1 MHDIIHAKRE
11 RRKREKESAP
21 QAVFIKKKKRKD
33 SPSFL
38 HCVDECLL
46 LFFGKKQKREKKKKT
61 PASHLLLFSLL
72 HRKNDGKSFPL
83 FFLKQER
90 KKTWNKIIILSLS
103 FLLEGMDIL
112 PFSIDGSH
120 YASSLSSF
128 LLL

>member
-1 MHDIIHAKRE
+1 MHDVIHAKRE

-46 LFFGKKQKREKKKKT
+46 LFFSRKQKREKKKT
-61 PASHLLLFSLL
+61 G
-72 HRKNDGKSFPL
+72 N
-83 FFLKQER
+83 E
-90 KKTWNKIIILSLS
+90 IIILSLS

-120 YASSLSSF
+120 YASPLSSF
-128 LLL
+128 LLLKTKRKKKRTPASICRNRLPFSYRQKKKEK